1 MNNPYS
7 LEGKTILI
15 TGASSGIGRAT
26 AIECS
31 KLGARVIITA
41 RNEERLKETLSLLSG
56 EGHSYV
62 ICDLTD
68 SQAISEMVAGLPEV
82 HGLVNNAGF
91 SITAPVPFIKEAKYL
106 ELLKVNTIAPVIL
119 LSMMVKKKVMKRGS
133 SCVFVGSV
141 SGLGKAS
148 VGNSMYAST
157 KGAINAFAMAT
168 AKELADK
175 GIRVNSVCAGMVETN
190 ITSNL
195 SVSEEQLEADMAS
208 FPLKRYGKPEEVAW
222 AIIYLMSDAA
232 AWVTGSDL
240 VIDGG
245 RMLK

>member
-7 LEGKTILI
+7 LEGKTILV

-31 KLGARVIITA
+31 KMGAKVILTA
-41 RNEERLKETLSLLSG
+41 RNEDRLKETLSMLEG
-56 EGHSYV
+56 EGHTY
-62 ICDLTD
+62 IQCDLADTE
-68 SQAISEMVAGLPEV
+68 SIAKMVSELPEIY
-82 HGLVNNAGF
+82 GLVNNAGF
-91 SITAPVPFIKEAKYL
+91 SMTSTVPFIKEEKYL
-106 ELLKVNTIAPVIL
+106 DLIKVNTIAPIL
-119 LSMMVKKKVMKRGS
+119 LLSLMVKKKVMKKGS
-133 SCVFVGSV
+133 SCVFVSSV

-157 KGAINAFAMAT
+157 KGAVNAFTMAS
-168 AKELADK
+168 AKELAEK
-175 GIRVNSVCAGMVETN
+175 GIRVNAVCAGMVETN

-195 SVSEEQLEADMAS
+195 SVSEEQLEADKAS
-208 FPLKRYGKPEEVAW
+208 FPLKRYGRPEEVAW
-222 AIIYLMSDAA
+222 AIIYLMSEAA
-232 AWVTGSDL
+232 AWVTGTEL

>member
-7 LEGKTILI
+7 LEGKTILV

-31 KLGARVIITA
+31 KMGAKIILTA
-41 RNEERLKETLSLLSG
+41 RNEERLKETLTLLEG
-56 EGHSYV
+56 DGHSF
-62 ICDLTD
+62 ILCDLADTE
-68 SQAISEMVAGLPEV
+68 AIGRMVASLPEV

-91 SITAPVPFIKEAKYL
+91 SITAPVPFIKEEKFT
-106 ELLKVNTIAPVIL
+106 ELIRVNTVAPVIL
-119 LSMMVKKKVMKRGS
+119 LSMMVKKKVMKKGA
-133 SCVFVGSV
+133 SCVFVSSV

-157 KGAINAFAMAT
+157 KGAVNAFTMAS
-168 AKELADK
+168 AKELAEK
-175 GIRVNSVCAGMVETN
+175 GIRVNAVCAGMVETN

-195 SVSEEQLEADMAS
+195 SVTEEQLTADKAS
-208 FPLKRYGKPEEVAW
+208 FPLKRYGRPEEVAW
-222 AIIYLMSDAA
+222 AIIYLMSEAA
-232 AWVTGSDL
+232 AWVTGTEL

>member
-7 LEGKTILI
+7 LEGKTILV

-31 KLGARVIITA
+31 KLGAKVILTA
-41 RNEERLKETLSLLSG
+41 RNEERLKETLSMLSG

-91 SITAPVPFIKEAKYL
+91 SITAPIPFIKEDKYL
-106 ELLKVNTIAPVIL
+106 ELLKVNTMAPIIL

-141 SGLGKAS
+141 SGLGKTS

-157 KGAINAFAMAT
+157 KGAINAFSMAA

-195 SVSEEQLEADMAS
+195 SVSEEQLEADKAS

>member
-1 MNNPYS
+1 MNNPFS
-7 LEGKTILI
+7 LEGKTILV

-31 KLGARVIITA
+31 KLGAKVILTA
-41 RNEERLKETLSLLSG
+41 RNEERLKETLSLLEG

-68 SQAISEMVAGLPEV
+68 NSAIVDMVANLPEI

-91 SITAPVPFIKEAKYL
+91 STTAPVPFIKEDKL
-106 ELLKVNTIAPVIL
+106 LDLLKVNTIAPVML
-119 LSMMVKKKVMKRGS
+119 LSLMVKKKLMKRGS

-157 KGAINAFAMAT
+157 KGAINAFSMAA

-195 SVSEEQLEADMAS
+195 SVSEEQLEADKAS

>member
-7 LEGKTILI
+7 LEGKTILV
-15 TGASSGIGRAT
+15 TGASSGIGRST

-31 KLGARVIITA
+31 KMGAKVILTA
-41 RNEERLKETLSLLSG
+41 RNEERLRETLSMLEG
-56 EGHSYV
+56 EGHLYFQ
-62 ICDLTD
+62 CDLADTE
-68 SQAISEMVAGLPEV
+68 AIAKMVAELPEI

-91 SITAPVPFIKEAKYL
+91 SVTAPVPFIKEEKYMKL
-106 ELLKVNTIAPVIL
+106 IKVNTLAPVLL
-119 LSMMVKKKVMKRGS
+119 LSMLVKKKVMKGS
-133 SCVFVGSV
+133 SCVFVSSV

-157 KGAINAFAMAT
+157 KGAVNAFTMAS

-175 GIRVNSVCAGMVETN
+175 GIRVNAVCAGMVETN

-195 SVSEEQLEADMAS
+195 SVSEEQLEADKAS

-222 AIIYLMSDAA
+222 AIIYLMSEAA
-232 AWVTGSDL
+232 AWVTGTEL

>member
-168 AKELADK
+168 AKELSDK

>member
-1 MNNPYS
+1 MHSPYS
-7 LEGKTILI
+7 LEGKNILV

-26 AIECS
+26 AVECS
-31 KLGARVIITA
+31 KMGAKVILTA
-41 RNEERLKETLSLLSG
+41 RNAERLKETLSMLEG
-56 EGHSYV
+56 EGHSF
-62 ICDLTD
+62 IQCDLKETD
-68 SQAISEMVAGLPEV
+68 AVEKMISELPEI

-91 SITAPVPFIKEAKYL
+91 SITAPVPFIKEEKYL
-106 ELLKVNTIAPVIL
+106 ELIKVNTLAPVLL

-133 SCVFVGSV
+133 SCVFVSSV

-157 KGAINAFAMAT
+157 KGAVNAFTMAS
-168 AKELADK
+168 AKELAEK
-175 GIRVNSVCAGMVETN
+175 GIRVNAVCAGMVETN

-195 SVSEEQLEADMAS
+195 SVSKEQLEADKAS

-222 AIIYLMSDAA
+222 AIIYLLSDAA
-232 AWVTGSDL
+232 AWVTGSEL

-245 RMLK
+245 RLLK